1 MNVLQKLI
9 YVGQKVFARI
19 LQEVLCVNV
28 SVASHSTR
36 LGLAVKVGAA
46 QSVQFHL
53 ILLSYIFSHPAVV
66 QGRIYSIRT
75 KSYRVYSD

>member
-9 YVGQKVFARI
+9 YAGQKVFARI
-19 LQEVLCVNV
+19 LREVLCVNV

-46 QSVQFHL
+46 QC
-53 ILLSYIFSHPAVV
+53 I
-66 QGRIYSIRT
+66 
-75 KSYRVYSD
+75 